1 MFNLDIK
8 YFKAVDMAG
17 ISGKG
22 LVIAA
27 LGVFWVSET
36 VSGIHQLPVGVV
48 A

>member
-1 MFNLDIK
+1 MFNLEIK
-8 YFKAVDMAG
+8 YFKAVDMAA
-17 ISGKG
+17 KG

-27 LGVFWVSET
+27 LRVFWVSET